1 MTIDTLPEY
10 KQIMTTFKSDNLPV
24 TPAEMQGLLSGML
37 CGGLNIEHGTW
48 AMMLYD
54 YTNDS
59 KAWPSQSIALAE
71 QCLTLT
77 ANQLASDSMDFEL
90 LLPEPTSSIF
100 SRTENLSEW
109 VNAFVCGIG
118 LVGVDSS
125 KLTEDAKEIIA
136 DLIQIAQLS
145 IDEDDNIDEQE
156 ELLNQIIE
164 HVSICAMSLYLE
176 INSTQRPPIINKP
189 TLH

>member
-48 AMMLYD
+48 ATMLYD
-54 YTNDS
+54 YTNNS
-59 KAWPSQSIALAE
+59 TVWPPQSIALAE

-77 ANQLASDSMDFEL
+77 ASQLASDSMDFEL
-90 LLPEPTSSIF
+90 LLPEPTSSLF
-100 SRTENLSEW
+100 SRTETLSEW

-118 LVGVDSS
+118 LVGVDS
-125 KLTEDAKEIIA
+125 
-136 DLIQIAQLS
+136 
-145 IDEDDNIDEQE
+145 
-156 ELLNQIIE
+156 
-164 HVSICAMSLYLE
+164 
-176 INSTQRPPIINKP
+176 NK
-189 TLH
+189 